1 MIPIGAKADPG
12 RTPPPPLQLPVK
24 DNTLRRVS
32 VIFLVIFGV
41 LAGVAIYAVKTI
53 NRAQVSSDWV
63 NQTHEIILEV
73 DGVLSTLRAGEGAMR
88 TYLLT
93 GDRRDLAAA
102 REAFA
107 VTTEHVEIAKALTR
121 SDENAHAQVLRLE
134 DLANRRIEWSE
145 RLAELREGDDA
156 AAVQE
161 ALRTDAGVD
170 ALGEIRRAVERL
182 REEQMALLAGRDR
195 ESYLQAQKTRW
206 IVGTGVGLNFL
217 LFAAVTW
224 LLRDDLA
231 ARRRAAEALRA
242 ANEQLDAKVR
252 ERTTELAASNE
263 QLTMEN
269 LERRWTNQALEHQLR
284 YNQLIV
290 DSVYDLVFVLT
301 KALNVTR
308 INQAVVHLTG
318 WEAKDLL
325 GGPLQRVVRLEE
337 NAEEPV
343 LSPAGP
349 IAQALRDGREL
360 RERAAVVE
368 DRRGRTVSAKVT
380 LFPLRDRDKVVGG
393 ILIVHA
399 ASVSQEGKA

>member
-1 MIPIGAKADPG
+1 M
-12 RTPPPPLQLPVK
+12 K
-24 DNTLRRVS
+24 DLTLRRVY
-32 VIFLVIFGV
+32 VFFLAIFGV
-41 LAGVAIYAVKTI
+41 LAAVAVYAIGAI

-63 NQTHEIILEV
+63 NQTHETVLEV
-73 DGVLSTLRAGEGAMR
+73 DGVLSTLRAGDGAIR

-107 VTTEHVEIAKALTR
+107 VTTEHLEIAKALTR

-134 DLANRRIEWSE
+134 ELANRRNEW
-145 RLAELREGDDA
+145 AEQVAARREANDTAG
-156 AAVQE
+156 VQE
-161 ALRTDAGVD
+161 LLRADAGVD

-182 REEQMALLAGRDR
+182 RGEQMALLANRDR

-206 IVGTGVGLNFL
+206 VVGTGVALNFV
-217 LFAAVTW
+217 LFGAVSW
-224 LLRDDLA
+224 LIRDDLA
-231 ARRRAAEALRA
+231 VRRRAAEVLRA
-242 ANEQLDAKVR
+242 ANEQLDTKVR
-252 ERTTELAASNE
+252 ERTTELATTNE
-263 QLTMEN
+263 QLTLEN

-290 DSVYDLVFVLT
+290 DSVYDAVFVLT

-308 INQAVVHLTG
+308 INPAVVHLTG

-325 GGPLQRVVRLEE
+325 GGPLQRVVQLEE
-337 NAEEPV
+337 KNAEV
-343 LSPAGP
+343 ALSQIGA
-349 IAQALRDGREL
+349 ISQALREGREL
-360 RERAAVVE
+360 RERPAWVE
-368 DRRGRTVSAKVT
+368 DRRGRKVTAKVT

-399 ASVSQEGKA
+399 ASVSQEIKT